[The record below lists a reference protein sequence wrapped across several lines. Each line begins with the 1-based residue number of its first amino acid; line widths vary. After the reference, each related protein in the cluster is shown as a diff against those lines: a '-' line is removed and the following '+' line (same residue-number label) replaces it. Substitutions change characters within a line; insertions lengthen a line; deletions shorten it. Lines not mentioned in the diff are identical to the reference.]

1 MNNNPAN
8 SLEFWLQIKSE
19 FEQSTEET
27 YICHGS
33 DTFGL
38 EWGDWLPTNPKFK
51 KKCYLL
57 ATEFLKETDNVF
69 YNAPDYSQD
78 AGGILFSCGVALM
91 EKIYKSVEF
100 KTFLDKANE
109 RDKYN
114 RQVRL
119 DFINW
124 CINKFQ

>member
-1 MNNNPAN
+1 MDKLISNQ
-8 SLEFWLQIKSE
+8 LEFWQKVKAE
-19 FEQSTEET
+19 FEQTTEEI

-33 DTFGL
+33 ESFGL

-57 ATEFLKETDNVF
+57 ATEFLKETGNDF
-69 YNAPDYSQD
+69 YTAPDYSKD
-78 AGGILFSCGVALM
+78 AGEILFSCSVVLLD
-91 EKIYKSVEF
+91 KIYKSVEY
-100 KTFLDKANE
+100 KTSLVKEKELA
-109 RDKYN
+109 KYI